1 MQWLDDI
8 RVNPHRKMV
17 DQKTPSRTHLNGE
30 VSEVRIKIGA
40 AVCAA
45 CIGAYATVGGSAITT
60 VGACFK

>member
-1 MQWLDDI
+1 
-8 RVNPHRKMV
+8 MV
-17 DQKTPSRTHLNGE
+17 DQKTPSRTHPNGE

-45 CIGAYATVGGSAITT
+45 CIGAYATVGGAAITT